1 MDYRDDS
8 PVSEIQHS
16 RLGRCCQHG
25 NIQCT
30 AIYITTIVFCQHGN
44 IQCTAIYITT
54 IVFSHTL
61 RCELITTHS
70 SLSSPG
76 YSKELTTRYNRKR
89 VLRNSQ
95 LVIARLFS
103 QLTTHCNRKTTL
115 HNSQLITIAR
125 NILRT
130 TNNSLKSQKRSTQ
143 VTTHNNRKAVVHNSH

>member
-16 RLGRCCQHG
+16 RLGRC
-25 NIQCT
+25 
-30 AIYITTIVFCQHGN
+30 CQHGN